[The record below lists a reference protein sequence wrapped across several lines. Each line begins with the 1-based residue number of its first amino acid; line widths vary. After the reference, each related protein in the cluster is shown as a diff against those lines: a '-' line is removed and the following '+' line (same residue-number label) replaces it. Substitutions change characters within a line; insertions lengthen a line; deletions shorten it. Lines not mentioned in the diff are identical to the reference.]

1 MADLWWAMLAGSVV
15 LALSVLVPVGLA
27 FLRNRAPGHAD
38 PRLWIGGLGLAMPV
52 VVLTLLLVH
61 ALRLGAAALPAASDD
76 AMRIRAEA
84 SRWRWTFHYPDGR
97 ISVNRLDIPAGRS
110 VDIAVGSID
119 VIHSFWV
126 PRLAGKMDAIPGKTN
141 IFRIEADAPG
151 SYRGECAEYCG
162 IGHAVHGFTVIAHED
177 AP

>member
-1 MADLWWAMLAGSVV
+1 MLALCV
-15 LALSVLVPVGLA
+15 LAPIGLA
-27 FLRNRAPGHAD
+27 FRKNRAPGKAD

-61 ALRLGAAALPAASDD
+61 ALRLGAAALPAASGD
-76 AMRIRAEA
+76 ALRIRAEA
-84 SRWRWTFHYPDGR
+84 SRWRWTFHYPDGGS
-97 ISVNRLDIPAGRS
+97 SVNRLDIPAGRP
-110 VDIAVGSID
+110 VDIVIDSVD

-162 IGHAVHGFTVIAHED
+162 VGHAVHGFTVVAHGG
-177 AP
+177 AR